1 VREAKN
7 VVVKMD
13 GRAFTVEVDISDDDA
28 IAAIISSLG
37 FLTRRGLPIRIVQT
51 STQALSRSQSILTR
65 VLKSKK
71 DLGEW
76 ADDVKVLIRIQRTR
90 I

>member
-1 VREAKN
+1 VKEAKS

-13 GRAFTVEVDISDDDA
+13 GRAFTVEVDISDDDVVT
-28 IAAIISSLG
+28 AIISSLC
-37 FLTRRGLPIRIVQT
+37 FLTKKGFPIRIVQA
-51 STQALSRSQSILTR
+51 STQALSRSQSIVTR
-65 VLKSKK
+65 VLKSKR

-76 ADDVKVLIRIQRTR
+76 ADDVKGLIRIQRTR